1 MAHKDIAPMAQVHMG
16 LAVDA
21 KLSHSLH
28 LIVVAA
34 TLAFEAPL
42 EENVD
47 AFLEVISNIS
57 SLLTNPYT
65 FDWPFH

>member
-1 MAHKDIAPMAQVHMG
+1 
-16 LAVDA
+16 
-21 KLSHSLH
+21 